1 MPARGRLVLPP
12 LVAGLAGLL
21 LATAVV
27 SPAHA
32 TDRAATFLTYSAFPQ
47 VGAEITVFGEVT
59 STPEGS
65 AVQIQ
70 ELRGETW
77 TSIATVSTDDDGGF
91 THSFA
96 PTTAGKVRFRAVA
109 PAAGELAEA
118 TSAER
123 TLAVFGEPTTRF
135 TSAPIPKVAG
145 SHTVGSVLAV
155 DSAPWS
161 PQPSA
166 YKFQWIR
173 DGKPIPAYG
182 FKYRL
187 TADDLGK
194 HMTVVVGGSL
204 SGAMTLRESKPAE
217 PVERGTFATHAPT
230 ITGTVEVGQTVRAE
244 VAGWSPEP
252 ATLTFQW
259 KRDGTPIIA
268 ARDAEYVISE
278 SDSGRELSVEV
289 TGESPG
295 IETATLTSAAV
306 VVPGEATSSET
317 TFGDLMSPRSTDVIS
332 ASEATYT
339 ATHDRPSWG
348 MNKLTRW
355 DTPGAFRHSLTPK
368 PYGTLYSAF
377 FGNDF
382 VSPSTGA
389 EYVATNSTFKNA
401 DVEFDVTA
409 TRFALH
415 YVTYGESD
423 AMVWIDDKPISDTPI
438 EGYGGTTKRG
448 YHNWITVTL
457 PARKTVN
464 VRFAGPLVFT
474 GVDTPRSDDAV
485 IRAPGD
491 RFTLGVIS
499 DSYFEPCYAENCLSR
514 SAAPMLSTFTGF
526 TVRNLA
532 EASTGYIN
540 DGSGLF
546 ANQTGAGSGLQ
557 GHESSAFGS
566 ERRIEAITSA
576 PMDALLVNGS
586 ANDQT
591 VWTPEQHRAAVDAFL
606 SELERVRPD
615 LPVVLVGVQGI
626 YYTRRHWRYAHYK
639 ALNDNLAAMVQKHPN
654 VAGFID
660 GFTDPWFTGTGST
673 EAPQGDGNQD
683 LYIEGDGHPNG
694 DGQAYFQSRIAEELK
709 KLALPAAATP

>member
-1 MPARGRLVLPP
+1 MPVRSRRIALTIL
-12 LVAGLAGLL
+12 GLL
-21 LATAVV
+21 LVV
-27 SPAHA
+27 GLVAPAHA
-32 TDRAATFLTYSAFPQ
+32 ATDRTATFLTYSAFPQ

-59 STPEGS
+59 NTPPGS
-65 AVQIQ
+65 EVEIQ
-70 ELRGETW
+70 ELRSETW
-77 TSIATVSTDDDGGF
+77 ASVATVTIDDAGEF

-96 PTTAGKVRFRAVA
+96 PTTAGKIRYRAVA
-109 PAAGELAEA
+109 PGTEELAEA
-118 TSAER
+118 TSPER
-123 TLAVFGEPTTRF
+123 TLTVFAEPATRF
-135 TSAPIPKVAG
+135 TTAPVPKIAG

-161 PQPSA
+161 PRPSS

-182 FKYRL
+182 IKYKL
-187 TADDLGK
+187 TSDDLGK
-194 HMTVVVGGSL
+194 HMTVVVGAAL
-204 SGAMTLRESKPAE
+204 SGATTLRESKPVD
-217 PVERGTFATHAPT
+217 PVERGTFTTQPPT
-230 ITGTVEVGQTVRAE
+230 ITGTVDVGQTVRAD
-244 VAGWSPEP
+244 VSTWSPAP
-252 ATLTFQW
+252 AGLTYQW
-259 KRDGTPIIA
+259 LRAGEPIIA
-268 ARDAEYVISE
+268 ARDAEYTIGE
-278 SDSGRELSVEV
+278 HDAGRELAVQV

-295 IETATLTSAAV
+295 IEAATLTSDPV
-306 VVPGEATSSET
+306 LVPGEATPSET
-317 TFGDLMSPRSTDVIS
+317 TFGDLMSPRSNDVVPEG
-332 ASEATYT
+332 EATFT

-401 DVEFDVTA
+401 DVEFEITA
-409 TRFALH
+409 RRFALH

-423 AMVWIDDKPISDTPI
+423 AMVWIDDKPISSSPI

-457 PARKTVN
+457 PERKMVT

-485 IRAPGD
+485 IRAAGD
-491 RFTLGVIS
+491 RFTLGVVS
-499 DSYFEPCYAENCLSR
+499 DSYFEPCYAESCLSR

-526 TVRNLA
+526 TVRNLS

-546 ANQTGAGSGLQ
+546 ADQTGAGSGLQ

-566 ERRIEAITSA
+566 GRRIEAIRSA
-576 PMDALLVNGS
+576 PIDALLVNGS

-591 VWTPEQHRAAVDAFL
+591 NWTPEQHRAAVDQFL
-606 SELERVRPD
+606 TDLERVRPD
-615 LPVVLVGVQGI
+615 LPVVIVGVQGI

-639 ALNDNLAAMVQKHPN
+639 ALNDNLAAMVEEHEN

-683 LYIEGDGHPNG
+683 LYIGGDGHPNG

-709 KLALPAAATP
+709 KLRLPAAAAP